1 MVSSVSLY
9 SLCGLSGLCSPAKTV
24 DFIFEGGGTRWADT
38 DTPKVITRV
47 TVDMWELKLK
57 RGSSGGSG
65 ILYTPSV
72 LSLVHFKFAMCK
84 MKNLCMEFRIG
95 LGRVC

>member
-1 MVSSVSLY
+1 MVSSVSMY
-9 SLCGLSGLCSPAKTV
+9 SLCGLSELCSPAKIA
-24 DFIFEGGGTRWADT
+24 DFIFKGRGTYGADT

-57 RGSSGGSG
+57 RGSIRGSG
-65 ILYTPSV
+65 ILYTPRV
-72 LSLVHFKFAMCK
+72 LSLVNLKSAMCK
-84 MKNLCMEFRIG
+84 MKDLHMEFRIG